1 MVTLVPWDENESR
14 GFRIDY
20 HFEDYFL
27 SRKAAEKFINDYINF
42 LLERKLVEEAI
53 QGDWLSPT
61 GAMVAKWRTF
71 NGKDTE
77 YYGFVR
83 NMILG

>member
-1 MVTLVPWDENESR
+1 MVTLVPWGEDESR

-27 SRKAAEKFINDYINF
+27 SRKAAEKFLGDYILW
-42 LLERKLVEEAI
+42 LLEKKLVEEAI
-53 QGDWLSPT
+53 QGDWSSPT
-61 GAMVAKWRTF
+61 GAMVAIWKTF
-71 NGKDTE
+71 DGKNTE
-77 YYGFVR
+77 YFGIVR